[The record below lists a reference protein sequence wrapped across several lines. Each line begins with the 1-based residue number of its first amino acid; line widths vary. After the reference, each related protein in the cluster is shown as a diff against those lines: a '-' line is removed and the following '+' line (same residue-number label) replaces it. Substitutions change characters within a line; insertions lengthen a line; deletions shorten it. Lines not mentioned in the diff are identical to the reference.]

1 MHKSNLAPQGA
12 DVMENL
18 IEVKLTGRTG
28 ASLSDGHILSLH
40 RLPRKS
46 FQRCL
51 NQIEGFKEY
60 LREAHENGIG
70 FRLVDGDADGMSL

>member
-12 DVMENL
+12 DVMESL
-18 IEVKLTGRTG
+18 IEVKLLGELGRRFRTVIFFRCIV
-28 ASLSDGHILSLH
+28 SL
-40 RLPRKS
+40 RKS

-60 LREAHENGIG
+60 LRQKLMKMALASVWSMEMRMA
-70 FRLVDGDADGMSL
+70 